1 MLNAGQ
7 EAARKAAVNWYYNSP
22 EQVFE
27 ISGGAGTGK
36 TFTIWEILKSLKL
49 KPNQYMAM
57 AYTGQASTV
66 MRTRGFANARTIH
79 SSLYELVEIDSDDK
93 EGEAINRAY
102 GLAPRKKLIFRLKNE
117 ISDEIKLFFIDE
129 GTMVPERMVKDI
141 LSFGI
146 KVIVCG
152 DVQQLPPVH
161 GLPGFLRDPSRIH
174 YLTEIMRQSEQD
186 PIVYLATRA
195 INGYPIHSGTY
206 GNVLVIK
213 DTDLI
218 PEHLDYA
225 DCIICGTNRTRDF
238 VNEYMRTRK
247 GFIESPLPV
256 YGERV
261 ICRKNNWDLGID
273 GISLCNG
280 LCGTV
285 TSIADPSRI
294 YGINYSIDF
303 KPDLVNGVFKDLM
316 IDKEYVSS
324 DYIIRQDIK
333 ARDEKWRNG
342 ELFEYA
348 YAISCWLAQGSEYNK
363 GIYIEEFM
371 RPQIQNNLNYTGIT
385 RFKNSMIYVK
395 KTNKFINIPKLN

>member
-7 EAARKAAVNWYYNSP
+7 EAVRKAAVDWFYNSS

-36 TFTIWEILKSLKL
+36 TFTIWEILKSLGL
-49 KPNQYMAM
+49 SPGQYMAM

-66 MRTRGFANARTIH
+66 MRTRGFADARTIH
-79 SSLYELVEIDSDDK
+79 SSLYELVEINSDDDK
-93 EGEAINRAY
+93 GSYINKAY
-102 GLAPRKKLIFRLKNE
+102 GLAPRKKLVFRLVQE
-117 ISDEIKLFFIDE
+117 IDPRVKLMFIDE
-129 GTMVPERMVKDI
+129 GTMVPERMKRDI

-152 DVQQLPPVH
+152 DIQQLPPIH
-161 GLPGFLRDPSRIH
+161 GDPGFLRDPSKIH

-186 PIVYLATRA
+186 PIVYLANRA
-195 INGYPIHSGTY
+195 IKGLPIHSGTY
-206 GNVLVIK
+206 GNVLVIR
-213 DTDLI
+213 DVDLI
-218 PEHLDYA
+218 PEHFEYA
-225 DCIICGTNRTRDF
+225 DCIICGMNKTRDAI
-238 VNEYMRTRK
+238 NDYMRKKK
-247 GFIESPLPV
+247 GFIGSPLPQ
-256 YGERV
+256 YGERI
-261 ICRKNNWDLGID
+261 ICRKNNWNLGVD

-285 TSIADPSRI
+285 ISPQEPSKIVGR
-294 YGINYSIDF
+294 NYSLDF
-303 KPDLVNGVFKDLM
+303 HPDLVNGVFKDLM
-316 IDKEYVSS
+316 IDMEYITS

-333 ARDEKWRNG
+333 GREERWRG

-348 YAISCWLAQGSEYNK
+348 YAISCWLAQGSEYNN

-395 KTNKFINIPKLN
+395 KTNKFVSIPNLF